1 MVKKDTLFDSM
12 VGNTCT
18 VLSSCSVICS
28 FEGTKWVWS
37 DCAPYSGG
45 EPTGS
50 RLSVMILS
58 GCDKGLDSYQRLIR
72 FVSLSYLFF
81 CALREVVSPFGK
93 LFEGKKNEKCTFLNI
108 SEKKL

>member
-18 VLSSCSVICS
+18 VLLSCSVICS
-28 FEGTKWVWS
+28 SEGAKWVWS

-72 FVSLSYLFF
+72 FVALSYLFF
-81 CALREVVSPFGK
+81 CALRKSGFSFWK
-93 LFEGKKNEKCTFLNI
+93 TF
-108 SEKKL
+108 